1 MDKIPYKYF
10 DGRVSLLFEA
20 NKNCAFQRFKE
31 KNGSRKEDYI
41 WQSWSLGHKA
51 SYGYILLV
59 LEATM
64 QISID
69 LQAILSY

>member
-1 MDKIPYKYF
+1 MISAVLLPEEIICYQGPKY
-10 DGRVSLLFEA
+10 
-20 NKNCAFQRFKE
+20 
-31 KNGSRKEDYI
+31 
-41 WQSWSLGHKA
+41 WSLGHKA